1 MSATHCSRDKITS
14 VFSWPLI
21 ACSRSPD
28 FPKDFPN
35 DGSLSPQMPNAQYHS
50 HLHYVRIWH
59 SAPKAP
65 PIFPHP
71 ESDRSGIWELL
82 GPECR
87 VTSLTFPLLYCLLCL
102 GSGSL
107 ALHNVYSCC
116 HGGWVDLPC
125 YASIPSNSIE
135 STQPICNVVLGSV
148 VRMVTESELLRTQ
161 PVTTNPTMRSCVT
174 RSKHRILS
182 VPWLM
187 FWKGKFWSHLC
198 YGARRHLSLSGR
210 LEKL

>member
-1 MSATHCSRDKITS
+1 MINHYLIILLTSKICEKKIGAASKGLVSVTYCSRDKITS

-28 FPKDFPN
+28 FPN
-35 DGSLSPQMPNAQYHS
+35 DGSLSPQMSNAQYHS
-50 HLHYVRIWH
+50 HLYYVQIWH

-82 GPECR
+82 GRECR

-116 HGGWVDLPC
+116 HGGPWDTLP
-125 YASIPSNSIE
+125 
-135 STQPICNVVLGSV
+135 
-148 VRMVTESELLRTQ
+148 
-161 PVTTNPTMRSCVT
+161 
-174 RSKHRILS
+174 
-182 VPWLM
+182 
-187 FWKGKFWSHLC
+187 
-198 YGARRHLSLSGR
+198 SL
-210 LEKL
+210 

>member
-1 MSATHCSRDKITS
+1 MVNHYLIILLTSKLCEKEIGAASKGLVSVTYCSRDKITS

-21 ACSRSPD
+21 ARSRSPD

-35 DGSLSPQMPNAQYHS
+35 DGSLSPQMSNAQYHS
-50 HLHYVRIWH
+50 HLYYVQIWH

-82 GPECR
+82 GRECR

-116 HGGWVDLPC
+116 HGGP
-125 YASIPSNSIE
+125 A
-135 STQPICNVVLGSV
+135 
-148 VRMVTESELLRTQ
+148 LLRFHSFKLYREHAAHLQ
-161 PVTTNPTMRSCVT
+161 RSA
-174 RSKHRILS
+174 R
-182 VPWLM
+182 
-187 FWKGKFWSHLC
+187 LC
-198 YGARRHLSLSGR
+198 SADGN
-210 LEKL
+210 